1 MTKKNIAL
9 WSGPRNLSTALM
21 YSFINRG
28 DCKAYD
34 EPLFG
39 YFLKQTGVWRPSR
52 DEVMNT
58 FELDSKKVIENCFES
73 ENKNGFV
80 FTKNIAN
87 HVVDL
92 DLSFLLNQR
101 NIVLT
106 RHPYHV
112 LKSYTKNIDQPT
124 LLDLAYQQQLEIID
138 YLKKNKQPYLLIEAK
153 DIKRNPEL
161 ALKALC
167 DFCDITFTNKMLKWA
182 SGKRS
187 EDGPWDKYW
196 YQNVHKSTAFISS
209 ESTTF
214 DNSEYKQNK
223 MYQKAVKQ
231 YQQLV
236 EHKTSN
242 Q

>member
-52 DEVMNT
+52 D
-58 FELDSKKVIENCFES
+58 
-73 ENKNGFV
+73 
-80 FTKNIAN
+80 
-87 HVVDL
+87 
-92 DLSFLLNQR
+92 
-101 NIVLT
+101 
-106 RHPYHV
+106 
-112 LKSYTKNIDQPT
+112 
-124 LLDLAYQQQLEIID
+124 
-138 YLKKNKQPYLLIEAK
+138 YLKKNNQPYLLIEAK
-153 DIKRNPEL
+153 DIKRNSEL

-167 DFCDITFTNKMLKWA
+167 DFCDITFTDKMLKWA

-214 DNSEYKQNK
+214 DDSEYRQNK
-223 MYQKAVKQ
+223 MYQKVVKQ

-236 EHKTSN
+236 EHKPSN